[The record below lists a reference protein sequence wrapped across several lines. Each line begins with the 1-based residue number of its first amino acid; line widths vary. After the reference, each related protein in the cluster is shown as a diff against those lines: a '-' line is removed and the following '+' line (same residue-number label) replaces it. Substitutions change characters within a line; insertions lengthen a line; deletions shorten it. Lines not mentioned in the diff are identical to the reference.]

1 MNTRGKPEACMTEGV
16 RSRLSSVDVQEAFGF
31 LLLGLLAVLGIDLVR
46 QLVVGQLAISRLS
59 TLLWSG
65 IVDSLYIALAGI
77 GLSMTYS
84 ILSFANFSHGDLMT
98 TGAFGGWTVAYLIG
112 GIGIA
117 DFGSRLLLN
126 ADGGAA
132 AGALGMDILHSPV
145 AILIGL
151 VMSAVITVGVAITI
165 DRLVYRR
172 LRDADGITLL
182 IASVG
187 VALTLRYLIAL
198 VYTQQ
203 ARGVVAAT
211 PFVNLPLI
219 GRTNIHEAT
228 LVVLAILLIGGVHI
242 LLQYTKLGKSMR
254 AMSDNR
260 DLALITG
267 IPTERVIL
275 ATWAIGGGLAGVAGY
290 LIVLDRSQI
299 AINLGWFLLLLIFA
313 AVILGGIGSI
323 YGALAGALV
332 IGLTINL
339 SLIWIPSGLSKVA
352 AFVLMILVL
361 IFRPNGLFKGVRT
374 A

>member
-1 MNTRGKPEACMTEGV
+1 MTEGV
-16 RSRLSSVDVQEAFGF
+16 RSRLSSVDAQEAFGF
-31 LLLGLLAVLGIDLVR
+31 LLLGLIGVLGIDLVR
-46 QLVVGQLAISRLS
+46 QLVVGQLAVSRLS
-59 TLLWSG
+59 TLVWSG

-84 ILSFANFSHGDLMT
+84 ILRFANFSHGDLMT

-112 GIGIA
+112 GIGVA

-132 AGALGMDILHSPV
+132 AGALGMDMVHSPV

-151 VMSAVITVGVAITI
+151 VMSAVITIGVAIAI

-198 VYTQQ
+198 VYTQE

-219 GRTNIHEAT
+219 GRTNVHEAT
-228 LVVLAILLIGGVHI
+228 LVVLAVLLIIGVHV

-275 ATWAIGGGLAGVAGY
+275 ATWAIGAGLAGIAGY

-352 AFVLMILVL
+352 AFLLMILVL
-361 IFRPNGLFKGVRT
+361 IFRPDGLFEGVRT